1 MKRSDKYYGVG
12 LIFFLLGCA
21 GIAENITSDRGSF
34 MFCAVILSIGIATM
48 LVSYTIK

>member
-12 LIFFLLGCA
+12 CLFTVLGGA

-34 MFCAVILSIGIATM
+34 LVCAIILSIGIAM
-48 LVSYTIK
+48 IIESYVL